1 MSLETLV
8 QWSGILAIMT
18 GTISIVSMW
27 MTEEMQSKYMPL
39 EWIYAATAIFGLFA
53 FMGIYLFILEDSGIV
68 GLLGFVLVTI
78 GSAFFMN
85 NGKIAGIDAYTL
97 ASSIFA
103 GGLVLLAI
111 GALISQGY
119 PIWIPI
125 LWLASPI
132 LGLPAIYV
140 KSLQGLM
147 YKLAAVVYGV
157 ATIGAGFTLLTQ

>member
-1 MSLETLV
+1 MNLETLV
-8 QWSGILAIMT
+8 QWSGIFAIMI
-18 GTISIVSMW
+18 GIISIAMIW
-27 MTEEMQSKYMPL
+27 MTEEMQNKYPSL
-39 EWIYAATAIFGLFA
+39 EWIYVATALFGLFA

-68 GLLGFVLVTI
+68 GLLGFVLAII
-78 GSAFFMN
+78 GNAFYMRD
-85 NGKIAGIDAYTL
+85 GKIAGIDAYVL

-103 GGLVLLAI
+103 GGLILLAI

-140 KSLQGLM
+140 KSWQSLI
-147 YKLAAVVYGV
+147 YKLAAVTYGI
-157 ATIGAGFTLLTQ
+157 AAIGAGFTLLTQ

>member
-1 MSLETLV
+1 MNLETLV
-8 QWSGILAIMT
+8 QWSGILAIVT
-18 GTISIVSMW
+18 GIIAIAMMW
-27 MTEEMQSKYMPL
+27 MTEEMQSKYPAL
-39 EWIYAATAIFGLFA
+39 EWIYVATAIFSLFA
-53 FMGIYLFILEDSGIV
+53 FMGIYLFMLEDSGIV
-68 GLLGFVLVTI
+68 GLLGFVLAII
-78 GSAFFMN
+78 GNAFFMS
-85 NGKIAGIDAYTL
+85 NGRIAGIDAYTL

-103 GGLVLLAI
+103 GGLIFLAI

-125 LWLASPI
+125 LWLTSPI

-147 YKLAAVVYGV
+147 YKLAAVVYGA